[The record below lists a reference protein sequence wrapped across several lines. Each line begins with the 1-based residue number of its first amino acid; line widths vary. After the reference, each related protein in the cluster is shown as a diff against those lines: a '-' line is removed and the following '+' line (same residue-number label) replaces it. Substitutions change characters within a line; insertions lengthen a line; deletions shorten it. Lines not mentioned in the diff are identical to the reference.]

1 MSAPD
6 EIARCLLSERAVRV
20 VATVTTETTA
30 EIARRHAATG
40 GVVAAL
46 GRSATAGLLLATL
59 TKDEERVT
67 MQILAEGPLGGITVD
82 AASNG
87 NVRAFLKHPSVMIP
101 ALPASHVPLG
111 PFMGKQGSVAVTR
124 DLGMKENFSGATE
137 LVDGEIDTD

>member
-6 EIARCLLSERAVRV
+6 EIARCVLNEPAVRV
-20 VATVTTETTA
+20 LAAITTETTA

-59 TKDEERVT
+59 TKDNERVT
-67 MQILAEGPLGGITVD
+67 LQILADGPLGGITVD

-87 NVRAFLKHPSVMIP
+87 NVRAFLKDASAMIP
-101 ALPASHVPLG
+101 ALPGSRVLLAPSSASEGVW
-111 PFMGKQGSVAVTR
+111 R
-124 DLGMKENFSGATE
+124 
-137 LVDGEIDTD
+137 